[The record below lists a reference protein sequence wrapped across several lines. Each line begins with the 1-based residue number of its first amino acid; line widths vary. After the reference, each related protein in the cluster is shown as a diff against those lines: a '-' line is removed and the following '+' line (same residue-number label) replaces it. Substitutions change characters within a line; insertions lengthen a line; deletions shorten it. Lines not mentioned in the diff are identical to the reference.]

1 MDESCFYLEKQ
12 TVRAFGRCVK
22 NDSLRTILWNFD
34 TEGGN
39 EQGKPTPHYFV
50 TATIIS
56 PTNDSFALHSTDS
69 TTTQPICG
77 GAAMTNPDA
86 ASHASSS
93 SSPRRIRRRRSI
105 ILLSSYL
112 TICAILALSF
122 VSVLISLLSFNGI
135 RATAA
140 ILNRGVTAT
149 TVVTNTP
156 PGDQPSLTNNS
167 NGVAA
172 ARSNAI
178 SNTTATKRSVGNST
192 SGGINNS
199 ATDDDG
205 VIELNTVEFDNEL
218 RGMVEERKKDGTRR
232 GKIAWLMRYV
242 RV

>member
-1 MDESCFYLEKQ
+1 
-12 TVRAFGRCVK
+12 
-22 NDSLRTILWNFD
+22 
-34 TEGGN
+34 
-39 EQGKPTPHYFV
+39 
-50 TATIIS
+50 
-56 PTNDSFALHSTDS
+56 
-69 TTTQPICG
+69 
-77 GAAMTNPDA
+77 MTNPDA

-112 TICAILALSF
+112 TMCAILALSF

-178 SNTTATKRSVGNST
+178 SNTTATKRSAGNST
-192 SGGINNS
+192 SGSIGINNS

-205 VIELNTVEFDNEL
+205 MIELNTVEFDNEL